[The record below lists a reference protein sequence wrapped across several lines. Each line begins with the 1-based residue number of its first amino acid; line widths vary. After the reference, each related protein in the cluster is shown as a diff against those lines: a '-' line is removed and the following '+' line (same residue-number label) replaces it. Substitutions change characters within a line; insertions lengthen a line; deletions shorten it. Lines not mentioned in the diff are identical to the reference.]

1 MKSIALWWI
10 CPGCIYMWPLSAP
23 KFLFLLD
30 AAIIRVNGYPG
41 WFIDF
46 VGLAAA
52 AWLSKCFLPSPAS
65 QSSHRVMGKQQTS
78 QTRID
83 CMSVCL
89 FPSLKLYRD
98 SEKAE
103 CVVHNLVPRSL
114 IFDCESRF
122 MTPQQTHPT
131 PPQATWP
138 ITIRF
143 MSHFCSLLLNTLW
156 YVLGSRINLKGNFEH
171 LKKNLSSYCKYH
183 T

>member
-46 VGLAAA
+46 VGWAAA

-171 LKKNLSSYCKYH
+171 LKKNLSSY
-183 T
+183 